1 MTKLLIRL
9 FVRNWENTDSPA
21 VRGSYGKLAGIT
33 GVVTNLLLALLK
45 LLSGWFFNSIAIMAD
60 AVNNLSDSASSIVT
74 LVGFKLSSKPA
85 DAKHP
90 YGHARIEYISGM
102 IVSFIVVVLGVQ
114 LAQSS
119 IDKILAPE
127 ESSFTW
133 ITIGVLV
140 VSILLKLWQGLFY
153 RKIGKTISSTT
164 LEATSTDSLNDVIST
179 SAVLAGIIITLLTGV
194 NLDGWLG
201 LLVAVL
207 ITISGIRLV
216 METSQPLLGMAPS
229 QELVQSIYSRI
240 LSYDGIIG
248 LHDLEVHS
256 YGEGRI
262 FASVHC
268 EVDADQDIMISHD
281 IIDNIERDFLQDSG
295 IHLVIHLDPV
305 QIHDDRTQKLY
316 HQVREMVAQ
325 LSPEYSIHDFRVVWA
340 TTHSNLIFDMVVP
353 YGLSQSDEEVARA
366 MGQLIQERLGK
377 NYFAVVTI
385 DHDYIGSGKA
395 AIEQLSQKSRRK
407 NRKKLK

>member
-179 SAVLAGIIITLLTGV
+179 SAVLVGIIITLLTGV

-325 LSPEYSIHDFRVVWA
+325 LSPEYSIHDFRVVWG

-385 DHDYIGSGKA
+385 DHDYVGSGKSA
-395 AIEQLSQKSRRK
+395 LEQLSQKSQRK

>member
-179 SAVLAGIIITLLTGV
+179 SAVLVGIIITLCTGV

-325 LSPEYSIHDFRVVWA
+325 LSPEYSIHDFRVVWG

-385 DHDYIGSGKA
+385 DHDYVGSGKSA
-395 AIEQLSQKSRRK
+395 LEQISQKSQRK

>member
-33 GVVTNLLLALLK
+33 GVVTNLLLALMK